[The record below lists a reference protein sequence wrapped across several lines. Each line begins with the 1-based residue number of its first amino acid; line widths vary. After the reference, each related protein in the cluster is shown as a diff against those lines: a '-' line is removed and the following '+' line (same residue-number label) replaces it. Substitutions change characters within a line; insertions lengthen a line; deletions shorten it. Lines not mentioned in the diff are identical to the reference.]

1 MKLIRLYT
9 EGGAVF
15 DNFFNEDLIIEKQSK
30 IALDMV
36 SAEIA
41 SPFLDI
47 NSENDLITY
56 KLGENEYLAIFPEGR
71 YDNTNINDLFTG
83 TTSNLNRSLPYENQ
97 LIGLQ
102 WRLSEIDKK
111 TNMQLQYGK
120 EYIPLINGKT
130 SNEQYFQCDI
140 LGEEPEPEYIQRTA
154 GTVGSL
160 DSYYTVNT
168 ANCKG
173 SNTLRCQINELG
185 DLNKGLIIGYV
196 ENAAILPNTP
206 FIELTSIKYGIQL
219 VNDGTRYNYI
229 LDGTET
235 PSTNNYVPQQGDYLD
250 LQSFDGKMK
259 YVVYRG
265 DDEQP
270 ENIFETSYDHITNLY
285 PVIIFIGT
293 NEIGSVQYFGDSY
306 SYGSFKNK
314 KYSRQSLGDIP
325 EAFVIPTKREI
336 TLLLSV
342 ANALGYNNNIY
353 ESEINGVSV
362 SEENTNFIA
371 DNNLTLVDYSES
383 YYIEMLNINLDS
395 YDGFTKQRKNILDNI
410 AQISLVNERLL
421 YTANYP
427 KFLNINNSQDMSLR
441 RIKARIVKEDGSEPL
456 IKGIAILSILVKSQN
471 EN

>member
-9 EGGAVF
+9 EGSGVF

-56 KLGENEYLAIFPEGR
+56 KLGEDEYVATFTQGR

-83 TTSNLNRSLPYENQ
+83 TTTNLNKSLPYENQ

-111 TNMQLQYGK
+111 TNLQLQYGK
-120 EYIPLINGKT
+120 EFLPLINGKA

-140 LGEEPEPEYIQRTA
+140 INDPPLKYFQRTA
-154 GTVGSL
+154 GVVASL

-173 SNTLRCQINELG
+173 SNTLRCDVVSLG
-185 DLNKGLIIGYV
+185 LLNKGLIIGYV
-196 ENAAILPNTP
+196 ENAILPNTP

-259 YVVYRG
+259 YIVYRG
-265 DDEQP
+265 DTEQP
-270 ENIFETSYDHITNLY
+270 ENIFETSYDHTTNLY

-306 SYGSFKNK
+306 NYGSFKNK

-325 EAFVIPTKREI
+325 EAYIIPTKREI
-336 TLLLSV
+336 NLSV
-342 ANALGYNNNIY
+342 SVATALGYDDNIY
-353 ESEINGVSV
+353 ESQINGVSV

-441 RIKARIVKEDGSEPL
+441 RIKARIVKEDGSLAL
-456 IKGIAILSILVKSQN
+456 IKGIAIISILIKSPN
-471 EN
+471 ES